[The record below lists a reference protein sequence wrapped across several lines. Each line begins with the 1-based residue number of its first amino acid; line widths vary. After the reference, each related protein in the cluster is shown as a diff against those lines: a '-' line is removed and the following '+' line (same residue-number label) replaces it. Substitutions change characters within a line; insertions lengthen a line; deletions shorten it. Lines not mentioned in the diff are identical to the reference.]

1 MNNLNNI
8 DITKLKKEMLADLD
22 PQAKKEYGP
31 LIRKIKTKADA
42 QSVCSRMGLSSTD
55 TENYIKARS

>member
-31 LIRKIKTKADA
+31 L
-42 QSVCSRMGLSSTD
+42 MGLSSTD